1 MKIKGKIGYCTN
13 RDLGLTNNQ
22 GQALNGGHYVYIR
35 KYYKNTGTCVVSTC
49 TSLEDDYGNI
59 KTQKM
64 KLLRDGKTYPVPKKD
79 SNFPKWTGVNKTVIY
94 VNKSKISRVNKK
106 RIKKRHKLIIGKM

>member
-1 MKIKGKIGYCTN
+1 
-13 RDLGLTNNQ
+13 
-22 GQALNGGHYVYIR
+22 
-35 KYYKNTGTCVVSTC
+35 
-49 TSLEDDYGNI
+49 
-59 KTQKM
+59 M